1 MPPTVNGIFSFL
13 AFFFIFFLSLV
24 PFCVVQAKLF
34 LEAPTFLPQLPNNLS
49 NTGIQMIVCGLQ
61 ALVQVPQHALHRRI
75 YCRPQKVPHVKG
87 PQIQELVLSQ
97 KSRPKQKPGSPNP
110 LWGCLP
116 TPKMELP
123 MTPQGD
129 LSIFP
134 SMLSVLYHSLRGIP
148 SLWGYENIKITAL
161 SFISTGPDRCACK
174 EPLVPSTW
182 TKCSS
187 RHLSSL
193 SIMWKV
199 KQDPFFADSRGLHHL
214 YSAAHHWGSKF
225 NSCGGWGFFKVYNHH
240 LAKLWSL
247 ILLQRKGSYHT
258 KIQISTKQSFQFSF
272 NIEVIS
278 LGSPSS
284 NWDLC
289 WSSLGHP
296 QWQKAGS
303 CHSLFFHWAKPKPF
317 VCSSLSLENLY
328 HPHLLHRW

>member
-1 MPPTVNGIFSFL
+1 MSFIIFKPTLSAWRSVNKISLQVILVPWEGSSLRQKLILMPPTVNGIVSFL
-13 AFFFIFFLSLV
+13 AFFIFFFWISSSFLCSTGK
-24 PFCVVQAKLF
+24 AF

-49 NTGIQMIVCGLQ
+49 NTGIPMILCGLQ
-61 ALVQVPQHALHRRI
+61 ALVQVSQHALHRRI

-87 PQIQELVLSQ
+87 PQIQDLVLSQ

-148 SLWGYENIKITAL
+148 SLWGYENLKITAL
-161 SFISTGPDRCACK
+161 SFISTGLDRCACK

-199 KQDPFFADSRGLHHL
+199 KQDPFFCRL
-214 YSAAHHWGSKF
+214 
-225 NSCGGWGFFKVYNHH
+225 
-240 LAKLWSL
+240 
-247 ILLQRKGSYHT
+247 
-258 KIQISTKQSFQFSF
+258 
-272 NIEVIS
+272 
-278 LGSPSS
+278 
-284 NWDLC
+284 
-289 WSSLGHP
+289 
-296 QWQKAGS
+296 
-303 CHSLFFHWAKPKPF
+303 
-317 VCSSLSLENLY
+317 
-328 HPHLLHRW
+328 

>member
-1 MPPTVNGIFSFL
+1 M
-13 AFFFIFFLSLV
+13 
-24 PFCVVQAKLF
+24 
-34 LEAPTFLPQLPNNLS
+34 PQLPNNLS

-148 SLWGYENIKITAL
+148 SLWGYENLKITAL
-161 SFISTGPDRCACK
+161 SIISTGLDRCACK

-199 KQDPFFADSRGLHHL
+199 KQDPFFLQTLEDFIISILPPIIGDLDSTRVVVEVF
-214 YSAAHHWGSKF
+214 SKSTF
-225 NSCGGWGFFKVYNHH
+225 ITWQSCEVWYFCNEMVPTTPKFRYAQNR
-240 LAKLWSL
+240 A
-247 ILLQRKGSYHT
+247 
-258 KIQISTKQSFQFSF
+258 FSF
-272 NIEVIS
+272 RSTLKLVS
-278 LGSPSS
+278 
-284 NWDLC
+284 
-289 WSSLGHP
+289 
-296 QWQKAGS
+296 
-303 CHSLFFHWAKPKPF
+303 
-317 VCSSLSLENLY
+317 
-328 HPHLLHRW
+328 

>member
-1 MPPTVNGIFSFL
+1 M
-13 AFFFIFFLSLV
+13 
-24 PFCVVQAKLF
+24 
-34 LEAPTFLPQLPNNLS
+34 PQLPNNLS

-134 SMLSVLYHSLRGIP
+134 SMLSSQFFIIVYEGSLLCGGMRTLKSLHWVSFQQVRTDVHARNPWFPPPGPSVPAGIFLHYL
-148 SLWGYENIKITAL
+148 SCEKSKKI
-161 SFISTGPDRCACK
+161 
-174 EPLVPSTW
+174 
-182 TKCSS
+182 
-187 RHLSSL
+187 
-193 SIMWKV
+193 
-199 KQDPFFADSRGLHHL
+199 PFFADSRGLHHL

-247 ILLQRKGSYHT
+247 ILLQQKGSYHR
-258 KIQISTKQSFQFSF
+258 KIQSSTKHSFQFSF
-272 NIEVIS
+272 NIEVS
-278 LGSPSS
+278 FLGSPSS

-296 QWQKAGS
+296 QRKKAGN
-303 CHSLFFHWAKPKPF
+303 CHSLSFHWAKPKPF
-317 VCSSLSLENLY
+317 CLFITITGKPLSPLY
-328 HPHLLHRW
+328 LISPSPLS